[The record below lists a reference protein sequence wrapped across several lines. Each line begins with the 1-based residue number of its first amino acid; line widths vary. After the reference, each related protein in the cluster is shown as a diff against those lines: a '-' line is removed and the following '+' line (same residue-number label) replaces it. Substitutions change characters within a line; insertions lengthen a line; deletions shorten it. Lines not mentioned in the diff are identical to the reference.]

1 MDINDDVP
9 ISRDTRDTK
18 NPRDTR
24 DTRDPRDPG
33 IPGTPGILGPRDIRG
48 DLLISR
54 DTKDTR
60 DPRKQETIIPSKNMS
75 RKNATPRSGAPEQL
89 NGMDQETPLAKPNWV
104 LLRPRASLLPSPQ
117 RHYTRKINKIISQF
131 SN

>member
-1 MDINDDVP
+1 MDIKGDVL

-48 DLLISR
+48 DVLISR

-60 DPRKQETIIPSKNMS
+60 DPRKQETIEPSKNMS
-75 RKNATPRSGAPEQL
+75 RKNVTARPGAPEQL
-89 NGMDQETPLAKPNWV
+89 NEMDACQEIEI
-104 LLRPRASLLPSPQ
+104 ASDEDA
-117 RHYTRKINKIISQF
+117 
-131 SN
+131 